1 MGAIE
6 RKITMEPKEIALI
19 KRVQNQEPGAF
30 EELYETYY
38 PQVQRIAYAIT
49 KNDAD
54 TKDAVQETFIQIEKS
69 ISSLRDPEVFYGWMK
84 KIVVSK
90 CSRIFEKNRYHP
102 MDPEVIQKINKA
114 TEDRRYMI
122 PKRKA
127 DFETDQDILYRM
139 IEELKP
145 HQKEVIYMMYFEQK
159 KLQEISKELNIPL
172 STIKSRVSRARIDL
186 EKKIKEFELC
196 EQRQLEFN
204 VNTLLPMTSLH
215 TLFSWNVIQSK
226 LSSIFAGN
234 TVNVACVASLSVLT
248 VTGGVFAYQDYQ
260 AEHNQIHYQPSTEVA
275 EQPQEQEV
283 QKPVSNQN
291 NIVEPQA
298 VSSTFE
304 SIPYKDTKVENYMQ
318 AYFTCIN
325 WADTEEKMKTKTK
338 EEFKEIEPIYHI
350 LKQEHGTYY
359 EALNRLNWI
368 DFYEKLAS
376 ELM

>member
-30 EELYETYY
+30 EELYELYY

-102 MDPEVIQKINKA
+102 MDPELIQKINKA

-127 DFETDQDILYRM
+127 DYETDQDILYRM

-159 KLQEISKELNIPL
+159 KLHEISKELNVPL
-172 STIKSRVSRARIDL
+172 STIKSRVSRARLDL
-186 EKKIKEFELC
+186 EKKIKEFGLC
-196 EQRQLEFN
+196 EQRQLDFN
-204 VNTLLPMTSLH
+204 VNTLLPITSLH

-226 LSSIFAGN
+226 LSSIFVGN
-234 TVNVACVASLSVLT
+234 SVNVACVASLSVLT

-260 AEHNQIHYQPSTEVA
+260 AAQHHQVMYQPPTEVLK
-275 EQPQEQEV
+275 EQDV

-291 NIVEPQA
+291 VQVETEHNS
-298 VSSTFE
+298 VSFE
-304 SIPYKDTKVENYMQ
+304 SIPYKDTNVENYMQ

-359 EALNRLNWI
+359 EALNSLNWI
-368 DFYEKLAS
+368 DSYEKLAS